1 MTRNSTVRRVIA
13 LGAMALGAALAV
25 PAAASGSIGPAG
37 AAAAGTA
44 SPAVV
49 EAAVTGLDEPAG
61 TAGHATNH
69 AVDQVAGSA
78 TELARVPGYAG
89 VAVDYPTATV
99 TLSWK
104 GTAPTA
110 ALRLQEAAPRGV
122 TVVVRRATFSDAELR
137 AASTRL
143 LDGVRA
149 EHGPDVVLA
158 AYPAP
163 DHSGLVAEV
172 AAASAVAA
180 RHDLARYLERTAGV
194 PVRTTPA
201 RDEVGP
207 GTGPEAA
214 PGVESTAGDR
224 RDDRAPWHGG
234 GAIAT
239 ADGND
244 YCTTGFAIVTAT
256 GDHRL
261 VTAAHCNARVGDVV
275 RDGAGQRLG
284 TVAARA
290 PHLDAQLIDPVG
302 SPQTAASVFGGPW
315 DAGRD
320 NPRFRFPVVGVQA
333 PAVGQHICSSGA
345 VTGEHCA
352 TIRATNLA
360 WTCGDETCH
369 GFRASRDDGGVV
381 VGGGDSGGPMYVV
394 IDGKAYARG
403 MIDGGSNRRSCGST
417 SLPTQCFSYVYGI
430 PMVDILEHWDARLD
444 M

>member
-1 MTRNSTVRRVIA
+1 MVA

-25 PAAASGSIGPAG
+25 PAAATGGTGPASEVG
-37 AAAAGTA
+37 MGSA

-49 EAAVTGLDEPAG
+49 EAAA
-61 TAGHATNH
+61 ATDADPVRS
-69 AVDQVAGSA
+69 AVDQVAGTA
-78 TELARVPGYAG
+78 TELARMPGYAG

-104 GTAPTA
+104 GPTPTA
-110 ALRLQEAAPRGV
+110 ALRLQGAAPRGV
-122 TVVVRRATFSDAELR
+122 TVTVRRAAFSEAELR

-143 LDGVRA
+143 LDGARA

-158 AYPAP
+158 AYPTP

-172 AAASAVAA
+172 AGSPGVAP
-180 RHDLARYLERTAGV
+180 HQDLTRQDLTRYLERAAQV
-194 PVRTTPA
+194 PVRVTPVPDGA
-201 RDEVGP
+201 GPDVGS
-207 GTGPEAA
+207 
-214 PGVESTAGDR
+214 GVESTAADR

-239 ADGND
+239 ADGSD
-244 YCTTGFAIVTAT
+244 YCTTGFAIVTGEGAR
-256 GDHRL
+256 RL

-290 PHLDAQLIDPVG
+290 PQLDAQLIDPVG
-302 SPQTAASVFGGPW
+302 SPKTAPSVFGGPW
-315 DAGRD
+315 DADRD
-320 NPRFRFPVVGVQA
+320 HPRYRYPVAGVQL

-403 MIDGGSNRRSCGST
+403 MIDGGSDRRSCGST